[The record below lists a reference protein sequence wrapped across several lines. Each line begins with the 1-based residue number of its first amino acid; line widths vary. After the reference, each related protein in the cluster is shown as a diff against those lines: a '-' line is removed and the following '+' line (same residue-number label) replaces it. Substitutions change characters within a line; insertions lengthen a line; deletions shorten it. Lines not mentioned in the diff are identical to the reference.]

1 MHDDDPTKMNTQPSL
16 TTSTGTIWLVLGGL
30 MAAISVVLLWTMQQ
44 LDSRGVALLGIV
56 VILLLYVAMVEI
68 RLLVRRLR
76 TRLLL
81 MAIAFGAIALVALA
95 AVIAIGTF
103 EAFPA

>member
-1 MHDDDPTKMNTQPSL
+1 MRDDDPTKMNTQSSL
-16 TTSTGTIWLVLGGL
+16 TTSTGTIWLVTGGL
-30 MAAISVVLLWTMQQ
+30 MTVISVVLLWAMQQ
-44 LDSRGVALLGIV
+44 LDSRGVALLAIV
-56 VILLLYVAMVEI
+56 VLLLLYVAMVEI

-81 MAIAFGAIALVALA
+81 MAVVFGAIALVALA
-95 AVIAIGTF
+95 AVVAIGTS

>member
-1 MHDDDPTKMNTQPSL
+1 MNDDDPTKMNTQSSL
-16 TTSTGTIWLVLGGL
+16 TTSQGTIWLVTGGL

-44 LDSRGVALLGIV
+44 LDSRGIALLGIA

-81 MAIAFGAIALVALA
+81 MAVVFGAIALVALA

-103 EAFPA
+103 EAFPS